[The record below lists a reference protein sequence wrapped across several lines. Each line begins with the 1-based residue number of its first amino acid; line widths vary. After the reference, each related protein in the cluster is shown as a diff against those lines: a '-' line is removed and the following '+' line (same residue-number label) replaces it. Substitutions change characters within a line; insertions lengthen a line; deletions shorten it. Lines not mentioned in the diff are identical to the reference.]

1 LVIDPPPF
9 VWLQGAITTGALY
22 VAILI
27 LTTQRR
33 EDQFSTQRGQLML
46 ELAILNDQ
54 KSSKTIELL
63 EESSLDDPNGGGSA
77 GRVASSCR
85 QSRPPPSRLPK
96 LATVT
101 MPLGTPKKLP
111 RYRRISSNDCCRW
124 Y

>member
-85 QSRPPPSRLPK
+85 QSRPPPGRLPE
-96 LATVT
+96 LVTVT
-101 MPLGTPKKLP
+101 MPL
-111 RYRRISSNDCCRW
+111 
-124 Y
+124 